1 MCNWR
6 DARRAIH
13 EFRGKIRSIVPSPT
27 RDTTVAAFCRAIWKH
42 DQRTLDR
49 LGEKVDPNGA
59 DRWGQKPLRMAAQYG
74 DLPTVER
81 LVRRGADVE
90 QGRIH
95 LTPLTY
101 AARRGAADLVAFL
114 RRQGA
119 RPSPVT
125 WVYLGQRDDLAR
137 ALATDPSLATLS
149 DEDGTPI
156 IHHAA
161 MALQPAIITLLV
173 KHGATAGA
181 TTPDGGTPLHGV
193 ADLRMAPPT
202 AGATAAL
209 LLDHGAD
216 PNARNWADVTPL
228 HQAVR
233 ARNLSVVEVLLSRG
247 ADPNARDNRW
257 STPLRRAVSP
267 TGASMTAGT
276 TDLMVPL
283 TRMLLA
289 AGADPDAK
297 DKRGT
302 PVHASARR
310 PDVKA
315 VLAEFRKGT
324 RGAKGGAKAV
334 KPRR

>member
-1 MCNWR
+1 MKGSS
-6 DARRAIH
+6 A
-13 EFRGKIRSIVPSPT
+13 
-27 RDTTVAAFCRAIWKH
+27 VAAFCRAVWKH
-42 DQRTLDR
+42 DERTLAA

-59 DRWGQKPLRMAAQYG
+59 DRWGQTPLRMAAQYG
-74 DLPTVER
+74 DLETVQL
-81 LVRRGADVE
+81 LVRRGAEVE

-101 AARRGAADLVAFL
+101 AARRGAADMVQFL
-114 RRQGA
+114 RRKGA

-125 WVYLGQRDDLAR
+125 WVYLGDRTQLAR
-137 ALATDPSLATLS
+137 ALSADPALANLR
-149 DEDGTPI
+149 DEDGTPLI
-156 IHHAA
+156 FHAA
-161 MALQPAIITLLV
+161 MALQPAIIELLID
-173 KHGATAGA
+173 HGASATATA
-181 TTPDGGTPLHGV
+181 PDGGTPLHGV
-193 ADLRMAPPT
+193 SDLRRASPS

-233 ARNLSVVEVLLSRG
+233 ARNLSVVEVLLARG
-247 ADPNARDNRW
+247 ADPNARDNRG

-267 TGASMTAGT
+267 TGASATAGT

-297 DKRGT
+297 DKRGIA
-302 PVHASARR
+302 VHASARR
-310 PDVKA
+310 PDVRA
-315 VLAEFRKGT
+315 VLAEYRGKKKKT
-324 RGAKGGAKAV
+324 GAKQPAKHR
-334 KPRR
+334 PRPPR